1 MTVSR
6 RSLLE
11 WCLLLVIAT
20 FYLPTLAEIG
30 HAWSTHRY
38 AAHGIFVPLLS
49 ALLLWTRRHQLRDRS
64 GPGCPAGLG
73 LLFAAVALAAVGH
86 ATQSV
91 VAHVVSVVM
100 AVSGAALWFR
110 GADWMR
116 QAAAPFAFLLFM
128 LPLPGEVA
136 AVVTLPLQR
145 FAASFAAGVLGLL
158 SIPASQAGVLIQLTD
173 LKLRVDEGCNGLR
186 FLMVLLVVTAA
197 FALLYVPTRRRQL
210 IVIAAAVV
218 AGVFANAVRVAAIA
232 AAAHVVGPQAAMG
245 SLHDYTGR
253 TIWLLALATTL
264 GFGVLLSWSA
274 TPRGPAQGRGDVAR
288 PLTRTRLR
296 RSREW

>member
-11 WCLLLVIAT
+11 WCFLLVVVT

-38 AAHGIFVPLLS
+38 AGHGVFVPLLS
-49 ALLLWTRRHQLRDRS
+49 AVMLWARRHRLGDRS
-64 GPGCPAGLG
+64 RPGCPAGLG
-73 LLFAAVALAAVGH
+73 LLFAALALAAVGH

-91 VAHVVSVVM
+91 VAHVVSVVG
-100 AVSGAALWFR
+100 AVSGIALWFR

-128 LPLPGEVA
+128 LPLPREVA
-136 AVVTLPLQR
+136 AVVTLPLQH
-145 FAASFAAGVLGLL
+145 FAAGFAAGALHVL

-173 LKLRVDEGCNGLR
+173 LNLRVDEGCNGLR
-186 FLMVLLVVTAA
+186 FLMVLLVVTTA
-197 FALLYVPTRRRQL
+197 FALLYVPSRRRQV

-232 AAAHVVGPQAAMG
+232 AATHVIGPQAAMG

-253 TIWLLALATTL
+253 TIWVLALVAIL
-264 GFGVLLSWSA
+264 AFGILLSWGA
-274 TPRGPAQGRGDVAR
+274 TADGNGQGDWRAGGEGR
-288 PLTRTRLR
+288 
-296 RSREW
+296 

>member
-1 MTVSR
+1 MNR

-11 WCLLLVIAT
+11 WCLLLVVVT

-38 AAHGIFVPLLS
+38 AGHGAFVPVLS
-49 ALLLWTRRHQLRDRS
+49 ALMLWARRHRLGDRS
-64 GPGCPAGLG
+64 RPGSPAGLG
-73 LLFAAVALAAVGH
+73 LLFAGLALAAVGH

-91 VAHVVSVVM
+91 GAHGVSVVM
-100 AVSGAALWFR
+100 AVSGIALWFR

-136 AVVTLPLQR
+136 AVVTLPLQH
-145 FAASFAAGVLGLL
+145 FAASFAAGVLHLL
-158 SIPASQAGVLIQLTD
+158 SIPASQAGVLIELTD
-173 LKLRVDEGCNGLR
+173 LRLRVDEGCNGLR
-186 FLMVLLVVTAA
+186 FLMVLLVVTTA

-210 IVIAAAVV
+210 LVIAAAVV

-232 AAAHVVGPQAAMG
+232 AATHVAGPQAAVG

-253 TIWLLALATTL
+253 IIWLLALAAIL
-264 GFGVLLSWSA
+264 GVGVLLSWSA
-274 TPRGPAQGRGDVAR
+274 GSGGIRGGD
-288 PLTRTRLR
+288 
-296 RSREW
+296 